1 MGIHIENTKDVAV
14 RYFEEHPLEAETQ
27 TRISLFLIN
36 LKQANAMILAKNE
49 FQPMD
54 WRPYAL
60 LHRQYF
66 KEVEQLTL
74 LHRSTQWSLNPLTY
88 MDASQISMKFWTRI
102 KAYQFM
108 TNGLS
113 QERIFFEYL
122 ALSHAFMSEVR
133 FVPLFSPD
141 YSLENQFYAA
151 LYAIENENGRQ
162 IQTQIRFLKEME
174 LPLTRN
180 EKEKIVDEK
189 RRMVAGLFSEL
200 LASVCQSTEPIS
212 NWTSPFRFGWV
223 PNGLTEGCL
232 N

>member
-1 MGIHIENTKDVAV
+1 METQAENMKDAAV
-14 RYFEEHPLEAETQ
+14 RYFEEHPLEADTQ

-36 LKQANAMILAKNE
+36 LKQANAMQLAKNE

-54 WRPYAL
+54 WLPYTL

-66 KEVEQLTL
+66 KEMELLTL
-74 LHRSTQWSLNPLTY
+74 LHRSTQWSLNPFTY
-88 MDASQISMKFWTRI
+88 MDASQISMKFWSRI
-102 KAYQFM
+102 NAYQFM

-113 QERIFFEYL
+113 QDRSFFEYL
-122 ALSHAFMSEVR
+122 ALSHAFMAEVR
-133 FVPLFSPD
+133 FVPLFSTD

-180 EKEKIVDEK
+180 EKEEIVDEK
-189 RRMVAGLFSEL
+189 RRVVADLFSEL
-200 LASVCQSTEPIS
+200 LASVCQSTEPAL
-212 NWTSPFRFGWV
+212 NWASPLSFGWPV
-223 PNGLTEGCL
+223 N
-232 N
+232 

>member
-1 MGIHIENTKDVAV
+1 MENQTKNIKDAAV
-14 RYFEEHPLEAETQ
+14 RYFEEHPLEAEAQ

-36 LKQANAMILAKNE
+36 LKQANAMQLAKNE
-49 FQPMD
+49 LQPMD
-54 WRPYAL
+54 WRPYTL

-66 KEVEQLTL
+66 KEMELATL
-74 LHRSTQWSLNPLTY
+74 LQRSTQWSLNPLTY
-88 MDASQISMKFWTRI
+88 MGASQISMKFWSSI

-113 QERIFFEYL
+113 QDRTFFEYL

-133 FVPLFSPD
+133 FVPLFSSD

-189 RRMVAGLFSEL
+189 RRMVAGLFAEL
-200 LASVCQSTEPIS
+200 LASVCQSNETAL
-212 NWTSPFRFGWV
+212 NLTSPFPFWGV
-223 PNGLTEGCL
+223 AN
-232 N
+232 

>member
-1 MGIHIENTKDVAV
+1 VENQTENMKDAAV
-14 RYFEEHPLEAETQ
+14 RYFAEHPLEAETQ

-36 LKQANAMILAKNE
+36 LKQANAMQLAKNE

-54 WRPYAL
+54 WRPYTL

-66 KEVEQLTL
+66 KEMELLTL
-74 LHRSTQWSLNPLTY
+74 LQRSTQWSLNPFTY
-88 MDASQISMKFWTRI
+88 MDASQISMKFWSRI

-113 QERIFFEYL
+113 QDRTFFEYL
-122 ALSHAFMSEVR
+122 ALIHAFMSEVR
-133 FVPLFSPD
+133 FVPLFSTD

-180 EKEKIVDEK
+180 EKEKIVEEK
-189 RRMVAGLFSEL
+189 RRMVSSLFSEL
-200 LASVCQSTEPIS
+200 LTSVCQSTEPIS
-212 NWTSPFRFGWV
+212 NWTRPFPLWWLA
-223 PNGLTEGCL
+223 N
-232 N
+232 